1 MELPLVNKGHSHD
14 HGHTH
19 DHGPGHG
26 HSHDHHHHED
36 PTQDYEQLLG
46 ISITAILGLASLY
59 LYFSDRLNL
68 ILAPKFHLAVLVS
81 GIGLLALAT
90 IRIGLILTG
99 HKGACCSHDHH
110 DHSHNHSHDEKGC
123 CQHTE
128 KGHEEAKAHACKHDH
143 GHEQGHEH
151 CHDHAKGGPHKG
163 NNHLE
168 HSHTHHHGHEH
179 HHAHSHDHS
188 HGSGFLPLQAMI
200 LLSPIVLLMGLPG
213 EVFNSAQALNASEV
227 ELNTRDVGDKGE
239 DFQVTFLQLERAAA
253 HPETRDFYEGKTVR
267 LTGRFVGDD
276 DKRFT
281 LIRYK
286 INCCAADAVPL
297 NSIIMVDPTYPERL
311 PLQKLKGQWVEV
323 TGKVQFLK
331 KLGREEFVSSL
342 ILRPEQGKTLETVI
356 KVVAPDSNPYVN

>member
-1 MELPLVNKGHSHD
+1 
-14 HGHTH
+14 
-19 DHGPGHG
+19 
-26 HSHDHHHHED
+26 
-36 PTQDYEQLLG
+36 
-46 ISITAILGLASLY
+46 
-59 LYFSDRLNL
+59 
-68 ILAPKFHLAVLVS
+68 
-81 GIGLLALAT
+81 
-90 IRIGLILTG
+90 
-99 HKGACCSHDHH
+99 
-110 DHSHNHSHDEKGC
+110 
-123 CQHTE
+123 
-128 KGHEEAKAHACKHDH
+128 
-143 GHEQGHEH
+143 
-151 CHDHAKGGPHKG
+151 
-163 NNHLE
+163 
-168 HSHTHHHGHEH
+168 
-179 HHAHSHDHS
+179 
-188 HGSGFLPLQAMI
+188 MI